1 MWLGLSFSTC
11 STYDKKYKSFYRVNF
26 LWMKTRSSFSKI
38 ISYFF
43 ILQWCDK
50 QILVA
55 DVFLKIFRI
64 FIKFCRWHCR
74 PCQTSMMVF
83 FVCVNYFQKKLYI
96 DVWLGSKYAST
107 FPSIINIF
115 WVNCCMRI
123 DKAENS
129 KQCKIVT
136 IIVEADHV
144 IISLLYSFLPY
155 LVTLCNKQTSKVIQ
169 LLNIWCATSL
179 YRNELEICLLYL

>member
-1 MWLGLSFSTC
+1 MTKNTNHFTVLIFSEWKP
-11 STYDKKYKSFYRVNF
+11 DLHFLKSFHIF
-26 LWMKTRSSFSKI
+26 LSSSDVIK
-38 ISYFF
+38 
-43 ILQWCDK
+43 
-50 QILVA
+50 ILVA

-74 PCQTSMMVF
+74 PCQTSMMMF
-83 FVCVNYFQKKLYI
+83 FVCVNYFQRELCI

-107 FPSIINIF
+107 LPSIINIF

-129 KQCKIVT
+129 KQCN
-136 IIVEADHV
+136 HRW
-144 IISLLYSFLPY
+144 SRPRYYQFLYSFLPY
-155 LVTLCNKQTSKVIQ
+155 LVTLCNKQTLKVIQ
-169 LLNIWCATSL
+169 LLNIWRATSL

>member
-26 LWMKTRSSFSKI
+26 LWMKTRSSFPKI

-43 ILQWCDK
+43 ILQWSDK

-107 FPSIINIF
+107 LLTFFESIVA
-115 WVNCCMRI
+115 WELTR
-123 DKAENS
+123 
-129 KQCKIVT
+129 QKIQSNA
-136 IIVEADHV
+136 IIVEVDHV
-144 IISLLYSFLPY
+144 IISFYTAFCH
-155 LVTLCNKQTSKVIQ
+155 T
-169 LLNIWCATSL
+169 
-179 YRNELEICLLYL
+179 

>member
-26 LWMKTRSSFSKI
+26 LWMKTRSSFPKI

-74 PCQTSMMVF
+74 PCQTSMMMF
-83 FVCVNYFQKKLYI
+83 FVCVNYFQRELCI

-107 FPSIINIF
+107 LPSIINIF

-129 KQCKIVT
+129 KQCN
-136 IIVEADHV
+136 HRW
-144 IISLLYSFLPY
+144 SRPRYYQFLYSFLPY
-155 LVTLCNKQTSKVIQ
+155 LVTLCNKQTLKVIQ
-169 LLNIWCATSL
+169 LLNIWRATSL

>member
-26 LWMKTRSSFSKI
+26 LWMKTRSSFPKI

-74 PCQTSMMVF
+74 PCQTSMMMF
-83 FVCVNYFQKKLYI
+83 FVCVNYFQRELCI

-107 FPSIINIF
+107 LPSIINIF
-115 WVNCCMRI
+115 LSQLLHENWQGRKF
-123 DKAENS
+123 KAMQS
-129 KQCKIVT
+129 
-136 IIVEADHV
+136 
-144 IISLLYSFLPY
+144 SLKST
-155 LVTLCNKQTSKVIQ
+155 TLLSVFIQ
-169 LLNIWCATSL
+169 LFAIPS
-179 YRNELEICLLYL
+179 YVV